1 MGRSKRLN
9 AWKGST
15 KGERQVD
22 RDSRN
27 GLGVKQSGRLVYDDD
42 ARGRAQN
49 NWLHW
54 VLFVVI
60 AVVVENAECASEVRA
75 RCDAV
80 ASMA

>member
-15 KGERQVD
+15 KGEREVD

-42 ARGRAQN
+42 ARRAQN
-49 NWLHW
+49 NWLHG
-54 VLFVVI
+54 VLFVVV
-60 AVVVENAECASEVRA
+60 AVVVISWALGY
-75 RCDAV
+75 
-80 ASMA
+80 

>member
-15 KGERQVD
+15 KGEREVD

-27 GLGVKQSGRLVYDDD
+27 GLGVKQSGRLVYD

-49 NWLHW
+49 NWLHGA
-54 VLFVVI
+54 LFVVI
-60 AVVVENAECASEVRA
+60 AVVVISWALGY
-75 RCDAV
+75 
-80 ASMA
+80 